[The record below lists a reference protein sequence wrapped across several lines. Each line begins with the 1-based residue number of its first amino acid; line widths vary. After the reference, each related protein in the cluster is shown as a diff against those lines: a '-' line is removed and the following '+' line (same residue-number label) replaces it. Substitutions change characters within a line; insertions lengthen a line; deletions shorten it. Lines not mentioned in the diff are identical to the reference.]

1 MATTAQLRA
10 ALAVLQADTEVAAQQ
25 ADIRD
30 RSGTDPGGVEH
41 ALLAGL
47 LYRLMGDD
55 VRRSLTGAPDL
66 TSLEERARA
75 AGPGTAKYASD
86 DPAQR
91 REHCARAHFEA
102 YWLADRVAGLHFTS
116 APPVA
121 ALQAAAHA
129 AESTRTLLRL
139 HCDALRGEQPEDP
152 DAADTKWEFVL
163 DQLDRARALVRAAAA
178 GARSDSGTSP
188 SEPTPTEPTPTGP
201 RPAGTQSPVV
211 PSVVVVPSSAT
222 APPSVTAVPPA
233 PMRSTECRTP

>member
-10 ALAVLQADTEVAAQQ
+10 ALAVLRADTETAVRQ
-25 ADIRD
+25 AGIRD
-30 RSGTDPGGVEH
+30 RSGTDPIGAEH

-66 TSLEERARA
+66 SSLEERARA

-102 YWLADRVAGLHFTS
+102 YWLADRVAGLHFTT
-116 APPVA
+116 APPAA

-129 AESTRTLLRL
+129 AEATRTLLRI
-139 HCDALRGEQPEDP
+139 HCDSLRPTPPQSAEVN
-152 DAADTKWEFVL
+152 WETVL
-163 DQLDRARALVRAAAA
+163 DQLDHARSLVRAAAA
-178 GARSDSGTSP
+178 APRSGSGTAVSGAQ
-188 SEPTPTEPTPTGP
+188 SGASAEAGAGP
-201 RPAGTQSPVV
+201 V
-211 PSVVVVPSSAT
+211 
-222 APPSVTAVPPA
+222 
-233 PMRSTECRTP
+233 RSTECRTP